1 MDPVETL
8 SFFISNSESFVF
20 RSSVPRKWLIRD
32 VSFVH
37 PKGVPQLVTD
47 REESSLF
54 CLFCF
59 LIGGKLF
66 YNIVFISAI
75 IIHTLPPF

>member
-8 SFFISNSESFVF
+8 SFFISNSESLVL

-37 PKGVPQLVTD
+37 LKRVPQLGTD
-47 REESSLF
+47 REESSVF

-75 IIHTLPPF
+75 IIHTSVLS

>member
-1 MDPVETL
+1 ML
-8 SFFISNSESFVF
+8 SFFISNSESLVL
-20 RSSVPRKWLIRD
+20 RSSMPKKWLIRD

-37 PKGVPQLVTD
+37 LKSMPQLETD

-66 YNIVFISAI
+66 YNIVFISTI
-75 IIHTLPPF
+75 IIHILPPF